1 MTGASQELDIEAV
14 VNRIMIEEFE
24 VEEQNLRPAALLGE
38 DLGLDS
44 LDGVDLVVAL
54 EKSFQCR
61 IAEEEARDIK
71 TLADIYDKVR
81 ARLAEAAGAADAS
94 GAGA

>member
-1 MTGASQELDIEAV
+1 MTGSSQDLDIEAV

-24 VEEQNLRPAALLGE
+24 VEEQDLRPAARLGE

-71 TLADIYDKVR
+71 TLADICEKVR
-81 ARLAEAAGAADAS
+81 AQLAESG

>member
-1 MTGASQELDIEAV
+1 VTRPSQDLDIETL
-14 VNRIMIEEFE
+14 VNQIMIQEFE
-24 VEEQNLRPAALLGE
+24 VEEQSLRPAAHLAD

-61 IAEEEARDIK
+61 IAEEEAREIK
-71 TLADIYDKVR
+71 TLADIYQKVR
-81 ARLAEAAGAADAS
+81 ARLAEPG
-94 GAGA
+94 GAGV